1 MEIVI
6 RDDAAAVHR
15 TVADI
20 VERRVRKGAA
30 VLGVATGSTP
40 LGTYR
45 ELGRRHREEA
55 LSFAS
60 CRAFL
65 LDEYVGLPA
74 AHPQSYRSVIATEFA
89 AEIDIDPDAIDGP
102 NGEAADVAAECARY
116 DAAIAASG
124 GVDVQLLGIGS
135 DGHIGFNEPGSSL
148 VSRTRVKTLTRRTRE
163 DNARFFDSADE
174 VPHHVVTQG
183 LGTIL
188 EARHLVLVAL
198 GEGKAEALAA
208 SVEGPLAASCPASVI
223 QMHPHVTVVVDEGA
237 ASALGSSDYYRYAL
251 SEKPTWQHF

>member
-1 MEIVI
+1 
-6 RDDAAAVHR
+6 
-15 TVADI
+15 
-20 VERRVRKGAA
+20 
-30 VLGVATGSTP
+30 
-40 LGTYR
+40 
-45 ELGRRHREEA
+45 
-55 LSFAS
+55 
-60 CRAFL
+60 
-65 LDEYVGLPA
+65 
-74 AHPQSYRSVIATEFA
+74 VIATEFA

-163 DNARFFDSADE
+163 DNARFFHSADE

-198 GEGKAEALAA
+198 GEGKADALAA